1 MGQPMTQIDL
11 EAKKILYRCT
21 HRGTKELD
29 LILGNFA
36 RGHLPRMDAATLAAF
51 AEFIELPEPV
61 LHDMMTQRADL
72 PPTMPA
78 HLRAWLSAFRY
89 RPEGS

>member
-1 MGQPMTQIDL
+1 MTQINL

-36 RGHLPRMDAATLAAF
+36 HGHVPRMDAATLIAF

-61 LHDMMTQRADL
+61 LHDMMTQRAEL
-72 PPTMPA
+72 PADMPA
-78 HLRAWLSAFRY
+78 RLRIWLSAFRY
-89 RPEGS
+89 RPEGL